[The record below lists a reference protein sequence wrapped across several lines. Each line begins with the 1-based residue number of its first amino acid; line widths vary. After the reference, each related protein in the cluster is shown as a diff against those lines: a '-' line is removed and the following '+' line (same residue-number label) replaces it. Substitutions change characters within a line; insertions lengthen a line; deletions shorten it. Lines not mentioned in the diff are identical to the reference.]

1 MGQGPMT
8 GRGAG
13 FCAGYGVPGYANPWA
28 GAFGGA
34 RGGGGGGRGWR
45 HGYHATGVPGWAR
58 GGWMHGAWPPPPVY
72 PGPAP
77 AMAAGDETASL
88 REQAEYLERA
98 LEDITKRLAELESGS
113 GE

>member
-13 FCAGYGVPGYANPWA
+13 YCAGYGVPGYANPWG

-34 RGGGGGGRGWR
+34 RGGGRGRGWR
-45 HGYHATGVPGWAR
+45 HGYHATGVPGGAR
-58 GGWMHGAWPPPPVY
+58 GGWMHGAWPPPPMY
-72 PGPAP
+72 AGPAP
-77 AMAAGDETASL
+77 AMTAGDETASL
-88 REQAEYLERA
+88 REQSEYLEQA
-98 LEDITKRLAELESGS
+98 LEDVRKRLAELESGS